1 MCSSTHKKIMILS
14 DMVMY
19 FKCINILVECK
30 LYYSIDSEP
39 TAKDILDPENRLN
52 RSLDQWKKLVG
63 ECDPYNITLYFRF
76 QSTMIQ
82 IIVKG
87 PNRPINQ
94 QITTTT
100 TNLSLIQ
107 RNQGFTSEFCLDT
120 FGNFPPSWKMST
132 FSSLNEK
139 LMKNHIWMHTSRMKK
154 EIDQV

>member
-14 DMVMY
+14 DMVIY

-76 QSTMIQ
+76 QSTMTQ
-82 IIVKG
+82 NIVKG

-107 RNQGFTSEFCLDT
+107 RNQGSTSELCLGT
-120 FGNFPPSWKMST
+120 FGNFSPLRKMST
-132 FSSLNEK
+132 FLSLNEK
-139 LMKNHIWMHTSRMKK
+139 PMKNHI
-154 EIDQV
+154 